1 MIEQLHSHT
10 LPESCHILRAEVSQF
25 LSDELSDYPLNLRAR
40 SWQGFNADFSKKL
53 AGKGW
58 VGLTLPK
65 KYGGAELDYFARFT
79 LVEALLCSGA
89 PVAAHWISDRQS
101 GPLILKFGTAAQK
114 NFYLPKICQG
124 DAFFCIGMS
133 EPNSGSDLA
142 SVRTKAEKVG
152 NQWKINGQKV
162 WTTYAHHSHYMIA
175 LIRTSGKTE
184 DRHQGL
190 SQIIIDLTLDGVEI
204 RPIQDLAGESH
215 FAEVFFHDVL
225 VNEDALIGT
234 EGDGWRQVNAELA
247 FERSGPERLYSS
259 IALLEAWIDWLKS
272 SNNQQHEHLLGKCLS
287 ELIVI
292 RGMSVSVSYLLEQGK
307 SPLIESAL
315 VKDIATTY
323 EQSLP
328 ALIEDAISTYA
339 EQSPPYLL
347 LQTLTYLSQIAPMY
361 SLRGGTREILRTVIA
376 KGLKTDG

>member
-1 MIEQLHSHT
+1 MIEQLHSHK
-10 LPESCHILRAEVSQF
+10 LPETYQKLRVEVNQF
-25 LSDELSDYPLNLRAR
+25 LSHELHDYPLNLRAR
-40 SWQGFNADFSKKL
+40 SWQGFSTEFSKKL
-53 AGKGW
+53 AAKGW

-65 KYGGAELDYFARFT
+65 KYGGAELDYFARFI
-79 LVEALLCSGA
+79 LVEELLCAGA

-101 GPLILKFGTAAQK
+101 GPLILKFGTEAQK

-142 SVRTKAEKVG
+142 SVRTKAQKVG
-152 NQWKINGQKV
+152 NQWKINGQKI
-162 WTTYAHHSHYMIA
+162 WTTYAQHSHYMIA
-175 LIRTSGKTE
+175 LIRTSGTAE

-190 SQIIIDLTLDGVEI
+190 SQIIIDLTLPGIEI

-215 FAEVFFHDVL
+215 FAEVFFNDVL

-234 EGDGWRQVNAELA
+234 EGEGWRQVNAELA

-272 SNNQQHEHLLGKCLS
+272 TNNQNYDVLLGKFLN

-292 RGMSVSVSYLLEQGK
+292 RGMSVSVSHLLQQGK

-328 ALIEDAISTYA
+328 NLIEDAIASYGN
-339 EQSPPYLL
+339 QSPPHIL

-376 KGLKTDG
+376 KGLKTHG